1 MVQRKQELLVPSKEK
16 MRLPCPTARS
26 PSCAQPKRPER
37 SRVLSAAR
45 NPDGSRYRIGGAVR
59 GGGNGRGGLGG
70 AGREEEGR
78 SQRGGCA
85 WAAGWGG
92 SEECGRA
99 STGLCRAKPSRAPGD
114 AQRSLRLA
122 ARCHGCAA
130 RRGPDPRRGSGGP
143 GGAAGRRLAPGVR
156 RAVPGPR
163 RSLPAALRLQR
174 HHGGLPRYGPESRAQ
189 EHPPRHRAPVS
200 TAGLLCAG
208 RGGGSPS
215 GGCERE
221 SEGTRAEGVRPQRP
235 VHGGEKGS
243 VRAYRPAGHG
253 ACAAS
258 CGRDVRG
265 VPRVSTCVMCGAGGG
280 QNSAQGLACS
290 KGCLHRC
297 PCL

>member
-1 MVQRKQELLVPSKEK
+1 
-16 MRLPCPTARS
+16 MRLPFPTARS
-26 PSCAQPKRPER
+26 PSSAHPER
-37 SRVLSAAR
+37 SRVVSAAR
-45 NPDGSRYRIGGAVR
+45 SPDGSRYRAGGR
-59 GGGNGRGGLGG
+59 GEGRWRRAGGGLGG
-70 AGREEEGR
+70 AGRAEGGR

-122 ARCHGCAA
+122 ARCHGGAA
-130 RRGPDPRRGSGGP
+130 RRGLDLRRGSGGP
-143 GGAAGRRLAPGVR
+143 GGSAGRRLAPGVR

-174 HHGGLPRYGPESRAQ
+174 HHGGLPRYGPASRAQ

-200 TAGLLCAG
+200 TSGLLCAG

-221 SEGTRAEGVRPQRP
+221 SEGTCAERVRPQRP
-235 VHGGEKGS
+235 VRGGEKGS
-243 VRAYRPAGHG
+243 VRALAP
-253 ACAAS
+253 S
-258 CGRDVRG
+258 
-265 VPRVSTCVMCGAGGG
+265 GAGCVCCWLWEGRARG
-280 QNSAQGLACS
+280 PAC
-290 KGCLHRC
+290 GCVC
-297 PCL
+297 NAWS